1 MRREDGMADELEGR
15 RALVTGGSSGI
26 GADIARELADRGAD
40 VLLVARREERL
51 REVSEELT
59 DEYGVESD
67 WISMDLANRDAP
79 DELYEETDERGHRID
94 VLVNN
99 AGFGVYGGFM
109 DSNWDRQEAMLELNL
124 MTPIRLTK
132 LFARDM
138 VDRGWG
144 RILQVSSF
152 GAFQPTPN
160 YGLYSATKSALLDWG
175 EAVDFELDG
184 TGVTCT
190 VTCPGVTRTE
200 FFADIDQDQTWFQKL
215 TMTESS
221 AVAERSVDAM
231 MRGKMSHVPGFLD
244 ALSVFMVRFLPR
256 RFVRWFAYQTMRNE

>member
-1 MRREDGMADELEGR
+1 MADELEGR

-26 GADIARELADRGAD
+26 GADIARELADRGVD
-40 VLLVARREERL
+40 VVVVARREERL
-51 REVSEELT
+51 REMCDELT

-67 WISMDLANRDAP
+67 WISMDLATREAP
-79 DELYEETDERGHRID
+79 EELYEETVERGHTVDI
-94 VLVNN
+94 LVNN

-109 DSNWDRQEAMLELNL
+109 ENEWGRQEAMLELNL
-124 MTPIRLTK
+124 VTPIRLTK

-152 GAFQPTPN
+152 GAFQPTPT
-160 YGLYSATKSALLDWG
+160 YGLYSATKSALLNWG
-175 EAVDFELDG
+175 ESLDFELDG
-184 TGVTCT
+184 TGVSCT

-200 FFADIDQDQTWFQKL
+200 FFDDIDQERTWFQRL
-215 TMTESS
+215 TMTDSP

-231 MRGKMSHVPGFLD
+231 MAGKMSIVPGFLD